1 MFSSGINN
9 FKTAFDNFKPRVT
22 NCLMLTV
29 PFSLI
34 FTILSIVIVGG
45 TTMLGVGAA
54 QQATTQD
61 AAVAAVVG
69 GVLLGMVILVI
80 AISPFAAYFG
90 FCFLRFTS
98 QATANPSQTF
108 SFGSLYA
115 YHSSLWGFIGLA
127 LLQILIGF
135 AAITAGGF
143 LSAILFFL
151 FGLPLFLIYA
161 GWACFSACSYFSFF
175 DAPETGV
182 IKSLSRGW
190 SLVSK
195 DWRRWA
201 AMAVLMI
208 GAGVAIAVVN
218 LLLGFTIGLIPVA
231 GAFASMVISGLLSC
245 YLAFVMCSCYRD
257 SSASLK

>member
-1 MFSSGINN
+1 MQTTSGSFGDMFSSGINN
-9 FKTAFDNFKPRVT
+9 FKTAFDNFKPRIT

-108 SFGSLYA
+108 SFGLCLPFFSVGIHWPCITSNSDWLCGNHRRRLFVSDPLLPVRPPA
-115 YHSSLWGFIGLA
+115 LPHLCRLGLFQRVLV
-127 LLQILIGF
+127 LLL
-135 AAITAGGF
+135 
-143 LSAILFFL
+143 LRR
-151 FGLPLFLIYA
+151 
-161 GWACFSACSYFSFF
+161 
-175 DAPETGV
+175 
-182 IKSLSRGW
+182 SR
-190 SLVSK
+190 
-195 DWRRWA
+195 DWR
-201 AMAVLMI
+201 
-208 GAGVAIAVVN
+208 
-218 LLLGFTIGLIPVA
+218 
-231 GAFASMVISGLLSC
+231 
-245 YLAFVMCSCYRD
+245 D
-257 SSASLK
+257 